1 MRKAR
6 RVRGSIAATL
16 GCLLLGLALSP
27 PAAGQQPDV
36 EIVKDITYVVRPGGS
51 LALDAYLPSGPGPH
65 PAALVIPGGRW
76 MFIDKAQ
83 NEWLP
88 TQLAEG
94 GIAAFAIDYRPST
107 DAPFPAALEDA
118 QAAVRFVRAHATRFH
133 IDPTRLGAVGGS
145 AGGHL
150 AALLATWGE
159 GSTEIGTRVRVAISW
174 SGPMDLA
181 PLFESPNANVVNA
194 VETLLDCTSL
204 AACRDEAR
212 TASPISHVDPSD
224 GALYL
229 ANSTDEI
236 IPVAQAQSMAA
247 ALERSDVPHE
257 LVLLNAGH
265 GLSSAASYKG
275 FDPAFA
281 FLSQWIGPEGTT
293 GAEPSPSPEK
303 AGSADPSASA
313 EVAAAKPREDS
324 ATGSDLSVD
333 WLPAIAVTA
342 LVVATIALLLA
353 IVLFGRARR
362 LTAGRATPDPSDP
375 GEDDSDRLVGSR
387 SDETR

>member
-1 MRKAR
+1 MRKSGSVR
-6 RVRGSIAATL
+6 RSIVATL
-16 GCLLLGLALSP
+16 GCLLLGLVLSP
-27 PAAGQQPDV
+27 PAAGQQHGV
-36 EIVKDITYVVRPGGS
+36 EVVKDITYVVRPGGS

-76 MFIDKAQ
+76 MFIDKAK
-83 NEWLP
+83 NDWLP

-94 GIAAFAIDYRPST
+94 GIAAFAIEYRPST

-118 QAAVRFVRAHATRFH
+118 QAAVRFVRAQAARFH

-150 AALLATWGE
+150 ATLLATWGE
-159 GSTEIGTRVRVAISW
+159 GSTEVGTRVRVAISW

-204 AACRDEAR
+204 AACREEAR

-224 GALYL
+224 GAVYL

-236 IPVAQAQSMAA
+236 IPVAQARSMAI
-247 ALERSDVPHE
+247 ALERSDLPHE

-281 FLSQWIGPEGTT
+281 FLARWIEPDAAT
-293 GAEPSPSPEK
+293 GVEPSPSPEK
-303 AGSADPSASA
+303 AGASDPSPGA
-313 EVAAAKPREDS
+313 EAPAPKPAEDS
-324 ATGSDLSVD
+324 ATGSDASED
-333 WLPAIAVTA
+333 WLPVIAVTA

-353 IVLFGRARR
+353 IVLLGRAKR
-362 LTAGRATPDPSDP
+362 LTAGGSTPDASDLE
-375 GEDDSDRLVGSR
+375 EDESDRLVGSR
-387 SDETR
+387 SDDTR

>member
-6 RVRGSIAATL
+6 SVRGSIAATL
-16 GCLLLGLALSP
+16 GCLLLGLVLSP
-27 PAAGQQPDV
+27 PAAGQQHDV
-36 EIVKDITYVVRPGGS
+36 EVVNDITYVVRPGGS

-76 MFIDKAQ
+76 MFIDKAK
-83 NEWLP
+83 NDWLP

-94 GIAAFAIDYRPST
+94 GIAAFAIEYRPST

-118 QAAVRFVRAHATRFH
+118 QEAVRFVRAHAARFR

-159 GSTEIGTRVRVAISW
+159 GSTDAGARVRVAISW

-181 PLFESPNANVVNA
+181 PLLGNPNPNLVNA
-194 VETLLDCTSL
+194 VETLLACSTRQACTE
-204 AACRDEAR
+204 RAR
-212 TASPISHVDPSD
+212 GASPVSHVDPSD
-224 GALYL
+224 GAVYL
-229 ANSTDEI
+229 ANSTEEI
-236 IPVAQAQSMAA
+236 IPVEQARAMAT

-257 LVLLNAGH
+257 LVLLSAGH
-265 GLSSAASYKG
+265 GLSSAASDKG

-281 FLSQWIGPEGTT
+281 FLAQWIDPEATT
-293 GAEPSPSPEK
+293 GVEPSPSPEK
-303 AGSADPSASA
+303 AGSTDPSASA
-313 EVAAAKPREDS
+313 QVPTAKPRDGS
-324 ATGSDLSVD
+324 ATGSDVSDD
-333 WLPAIAVTA
+333 WLPMIAVTA

-353 IVLFGRARR
+353 IVLLGRARR
-362 LTAGRATPDPSDP
+362 LTNGRSAPDSSDAGENES
-375 GEDDSDRLVGSR
+375 GRLVGSR
-387 SDETR
+387 SADTR